1 MGVANNEETFARLRR
16 ALPLNLSP
24 LKKEGERGTHKLG
37 RVADIEPR
45 SAIFQRE
52 PVS

>member
-1 MGVANNEETFARLRR
+1 MLNNEETFARLRR
-16 ALPLNLSP
+16 ALPLSLHP
-24 LKKEGERGTHKLG
+24 LKKVGERGTHQLG
-37 RVADIEPR
+37 RIAAIEPS

>member
-1 MGVANNEETFARLRR
+1 VMNVEDTFARLRR
-16 ALPLNLSP
+16 ALPLSLQP
-24 LKKEGERGTHKLG
+24 REKVGERGTHQLG

>member
-1 MGVANNEETFARLRR
+1 VVANNEETFARLRR
-16 ALPLNLSP
+16 ALPLNLP
-24 LKKEGERGTHKLG
+24 PPVKEGERGTHKLG